1 MADRMRAAKSGD
13 RHAFQT
19 AEKRVSPRFSLLFAV
34 GGVFLSMLLAVYPA
48 NAQDTAAPPAAA
60 LRGGLGV
67 LDWMVVGLYALV
79 MIGIG
84 VFYSYRTR
92 TSEEYYLG
100 GRRMRPGMVGL
111 SLFATMISTIT
122 YLAIPGEMMKHGPV
136 YLTTIAAIPIIF
148 LIVGYL
154 LIPYIMTLPITS
166 AYEILD
172 RRFGRPTRLLGCTI
186 FLLIRFI
193 WMGLVILTSAK
204 VVVRAVGLPPEQ
216 APYVA
221 IVLGAVTVV
230 YSSIGGLRAVVLTDV
245 IQSAIMFFGAIL
257 TIIIITVKMG
267 GVGWFPTQWAS
278 NWDVQPVFSFDPR
291 VRVTMLGT
299 VLAATTWWV
308 CTCGSDQMAIQ
319 RYLATRDAR
328 AARRAF
334 LTNNMADASV
344 TLLLSP
350 LGFALLG
357 FFREHPQYLTEQVNL
372 QQNTDLLFPYFIVN
386 FLHFGLAGLVIS
398 GMLAAAMSSLSSG
411 INSTCTVINTDII
424 GYFLRENLSEKTK
437 VRIAKSSA
445 LLIGVVVI
453 LLSWIIDSVR
463 GNLLEVTSKTSNLL
477 VAPLFGLFFFAM
489 FVPFATP
496 MGAAF
501 GSLYGFLAAFL
512 FAFGDLAGLPPL
524 SWQWIL
530 PSALVSDVVTGTLVS
545 LIPVRNGHP
554 VLKALLIGILL
565 IPFTTVMVIFFLHV

>member
-1 MADRMRAAKSGD
+1 MAYRRRGI
-13 RHAFQT
+13 
-19 AEKRVSPRFSLLFAV
+19 VI
-34 GGVFLSMLLAVYPA
+34 GGVFLGMLLSAFPA
-48 NAQDTAAPPAAA
+48 GAQDVAAPPTAA

-67 LDWMVVGLYALV
+67 LDWMVVGFYALV

-84 VFYSYRTR
+84 VYYSYRTR
-92 TSEEYYLG
+92 TSEDYYLG
-100 GRRMRPGMVGL
+100 GRQMRPGMVGL

-148 LIVGYL
+148 LVVGYL

-172 RRFGRPTRLLGCTI
+172 RRFGRPTRLLGSTI

-204 VVVRAVGLPPEQ
+204 VVVRAMGLPPEQ

-221 IVLGAVTVV
+221 TVLGAVTVV

-245 IQSAIMFFGAIL
+245 MQSAIMFFGAIL
-257 TIIIITVKMG
+257 TILLITVKMG
-267 GVGWFPTQWAS
+267 GFGWFPTQWAS

-308 CTCGSDQMAIQ
+308 CTSGSDQMAIQ
-319 RYLATRDAR
+319 RYLATRNAR

-334 LTNNMADASV
+334 LTNNTADASV
-344 TLLLSP
+344 TLLLSL

-372 QQNTDLLFPYFIVN
+372 TRNTDLLFPHFIVN

-424 GYFLRENLSEKTK
+424 GYFLRENLPEKTK
-437 VRIAKSSA
+437 IRIAKSSA

-453 LLSWIIDSVR
+453 LLSWVIGNVR

-530 PSALVSDVVTGTLVS
+530 PSALVTDLITGTLVS
-545 LIPVRNGHP
+545 LIPVRNAHLL
-554 VLKALLIGILL
+554 LKAFVIVILF
-565 IPFTTVMVIFFLHV
+565 IPFTTVIVIFFLHV